1 MPDWFNDGS
10 RSFTISSH
18 VFLRAILLM
27 FCQNKWWEI
36 MIIRIA
42 NLREIFTHKSISRQ
56 ECDIWLKLPYL
67 DSGGRLNALKFF
79 LKQFFCHAQST
90 LTKRT
95 RFHSFKVK
103 KLMIDE
109 HTCGGEDKQKMIF
122 FLMTHNSVIW
132 YFLAKPNLWKNLA
145 FMLFVFNHFKPS
157 RPLIK

>member
-67 DSGGRLNALKFF
+67 DSGGRLNALK
-79 LKQFFCHAQST
+79 
-90 LTKRT
+90 
-95 RFHSFKVK
+95 
-103 KLMIDE
+103 
-109 HTCGGEDKQKMIF
+109 IF
-122 FLMTHNSVIW
+122 FKAVLLSCTININKKNSLSFLQGKEINDRW
-132 YFLAKPNLWKNLA
+132 AHLRRRRLAKDDILVDDTELSNLILFGKTESMEKSCVHA
-145 FMLFVFNHFKPS
+145 FCFQSF
-157 RPLIK
+157 